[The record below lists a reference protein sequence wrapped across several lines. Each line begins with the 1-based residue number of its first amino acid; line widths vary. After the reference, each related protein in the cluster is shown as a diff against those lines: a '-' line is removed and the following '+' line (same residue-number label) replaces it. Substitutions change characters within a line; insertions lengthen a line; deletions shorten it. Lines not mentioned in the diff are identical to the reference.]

1 MKGILFTNIYD
12 MITGFAEF
20 NQFGS
25 VDTLQTY
32 VNTLENPDK
41 QITNLISKMN
51 EFSDAIRLSSRG
63 QFQKSM
69 EDIDNTLKDIETGK
83 QNIVNEISTGHKNFE
98 IETLKL
104 MSNKIQANYA
114 TVLSNKEDDLA
125 YIDWCLDNGYLQ
137 QALALFTEFILELY

>member
-1 MKGILFTNIYD
+1 

-32 VNTLENPDK
+32 VNTLKNPDK

-69 EDIDNTLKDIETGK
+69 EDIDNTLKDIETIIQNFLLKK
-83 QNIVNEISTGHKNFE
+83 QNK
-98 IETLKL
+98 
-104 MSNKIQANYA
+104 
-114 TVLSNKEDDLA
+114 
-125 YIDWCLDNGYLQ
+125 
-137 QALALFTEFILELY
+137 

>member
-1 MKGILFTNIYD
+1 MLMTAIIRLVAFQGIHIGSILYANINVKKPKEVRVYEGNSIYNIYD

-51 EFSDAIRLSSRG
+51 EFSDAIRCLAA
-63 QFQKSM
+63 
-69 EDIDNTLKDIETGK
+69 DN
-83 QNIVNEISTGHKNFE
+83 SKNPW
-98 IETLKL
+98 
-104 MSNKIQANYA
+104 KI
-114 TVLSNKEDDLA
+114 LIA
-125 YIDWCLDNGYLQ
+125 Y
-137 QALALFTEFILELY
+137 